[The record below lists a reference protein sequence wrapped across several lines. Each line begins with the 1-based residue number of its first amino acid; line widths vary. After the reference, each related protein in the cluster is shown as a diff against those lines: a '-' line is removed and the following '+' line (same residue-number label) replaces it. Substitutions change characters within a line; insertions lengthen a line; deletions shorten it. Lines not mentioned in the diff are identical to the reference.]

1 MILDANL
8 HNKEGVK
15 ATYMVNKVL
24 KAGRIPAVL
33 VGWNIFDALLHVA
46 IGMEE
51 PLRITGNIIAI
62 FVAVAILIG
71 APKKLSSILLLAAS
85 ISIVALNTVHVNE
98 HDFAIPMLIFI
109 GLSLYL
115 LLRWA
120 QILKIEDLKIR
131 EPKKQKYF
139 HKRWFTVALSIFGVL
154 VVLAV
159 GVMNS
164 LNMQDQLFDGALKE
178 ADYWSDEPVIL
189 SAGMGFEGIIGWPE
203 VNEETVREAEGSWYG
218 SVMCTNGEDPPAG
231 AYTSTVSTAGVG
243 LFYKGSSEDDDG
255 LPIVFSWPVATETVD
270 LTDFQFTLN
279 TGEIVFPN
287 SAGMLPNWE
296 LNERNTVVVFGDFG
310 NRVFSSEEKAIFPVR
325 LDIVE
330 DETPLLL
337 IGPNGQEFNAV
348 GLSWETDASPYDSG
362 PKLVGAKLN
371 RVGNE
376 AVGEGGL
383 AIGTR
388 SGVLPNDE
396 LSLYDEADFR
406 IRVLTTG
413 GFSPDGITGLT
424 PTMFEDFFR
433 IHAKGPDGKVVLLE
447 KVGQDYL
454 VADGRLRIVGL
465 SDLGQKENPDE
476 GIFYDDCYAEDR
488 DNYIDIILVG
498 DEAAAR
504 NITHVEIPSLEG
516 GYNAFYN
523 PGGPGPEPF
532 EGVRYTALHH
542 AHVLHRAVGAENSR
556 GAVRGPH
563 QRARRSIGNAQQPS
577 HPGGLR

>member
-46 IGMEE
+46 IGMAE

-71 APKKLSSILLLAAS
+71 APKKLSSILLLAAF
-85 ISIVALNTVHVNE
+85 ISIVALNTVHVRE

-310 NRVFSSEEKAIFPVR
+310 NRGFSSEEEAIFPVR

-348 GLSWETDASPYDSG
+348 GISWETDASPYDSG

-371 RVGNE
+371 HVGNE

-532 EGVRYTALHH
+532 EGVRYTAPGPADLEPVIN
-542 AHVLHRAVGAENSR
+542 ALDNPMRVSR
-556 GAVRGPH
+556 EAK
-563 QRARRSIGNAQQPS
+563 N
-577 HPGGLR
+577 

>member
-1 MILDANL
+1 
-8 HNKEGVK
+8 
-15 ATYMVNKVL
+15 MVNKVI

-33 VGWNIFDALLHVA
+33 VGWNMFDALLHVA
-46 IGMEE
+46 IDMAE

-62 FVAVAILIG
+62 VVAVAILLG
-71 APKKLSSILLLAAS
+71 APKKLSFSLLLAAF
-85 ISIVALNTVHVNE
+85 ISTVALNTVHVSEN
-98 HDFAIPMLIFI
+98 DFAVPMLIFI

-120 QILKIEDLKIR
+120 QIFKIKDFEIR

-139 HKRWFTVALSIFGVL
+139 YKRWFTIVLSVFGVL

-159 GVMNS
+159 GVLNS
-164 LNMQDQLFDGALKE
+164 LNVQNQLFDGALKE

-218 SVMCTNGEDPPAG
+218 SVICTNGEDPPAG
-231 AYTSTVSTAGVG
+231 AYTSTVSTAGIE
-243 LFYKGSSEDDDG
+243 LFYKGTAEDDDG

-270 LTDFQFTLN
+270 ITDFQFTLN
-279 TGEIVFPN
+279 TGEIVYPN

-310 NRVFSSEEKAIFPVR
+310 NRGLSSEKGAIFPVR

-348 GLSWETDASPYDSG
+348 GLSWETDTSPYDSG

-371 RVGNE
+371 HVGNE

-383 AIGTR
+383 GFGTR

-396 LSLYDEADFR
+396 LSLYDEGDFR

-424 PTMFEDFFR
+424 PTMFESFFR
-433 IHAKGPDGKVVLLE
+433 IHAKGPNGEIVLLE
-447 KVGQDYL
+447 KVGQEYL
-454 VADGRLRIVGL
+454 VADGTLRIVGL
-465 SDLGQKENPDE
+465 SDLGQKEDPDE
-476 GIFYDDCYAEDR
+476 GIFYDDCYSEDR

-532 EGVRYTALHH
+532 EGVRYTAPGPADLEPVIN
-542 AHVLHRAVGAENSR
+542 ALDNPMRVSR
-556 GAVRGPH
+556 EA
-563 QRARRSIGNAQQPS
+563 SD
-577 HPGGLR
+577 

>member
-1 MILDANL
+1 
-8 HNKEGVK
+8 
-15 ATYMVNKVL
+15 MVNKVI
-24 KAGRIPAVL
+24 KSGRIPAVL
-33 VGWNIFDALLHVA
+33 VGWNTFDALLHIA
-46 IGMEE
+46 IDMAE
-51 PLRITGNIIAI
+51 PLRITGNVIAI
-62 FVAVAILIG
+62 LVAVAILLG
-71 APKKLSSILLLAAS
+71 APKKLSFSLLLVS
-85 ISIVALNTVHVNE
+85 FISTVALNTVHVSENS
-98 HDFAIPMLIFI
+98 FAIPMLVFI

-115 LLRWA
+115 LLRLA
-120 QILKIEDLKIR
+120 QISKIEDLKIR
-131 EPKKQKYF
+131 ESEKQKYF
-139 HKRWFTVALSIFGVL
+139 HKRWFAVVLSLFGVL

-164 LNMQDQLFDGALKE
+164 LNIQDQLFDGALKE

-218 SVMCTNGEDPPAG
+218 SVMCTNGEVPPAG
-231 AYTSTVSTAGVG
+231 AYTSTVSTAGIE
-243 LFYKGSSEDDDG
+243 LFYKGTAEDDDG

-270 LTDFQFTLN
+270 ITDFQFTLN

-310 NRVFSSEEKAIFPVR
+310 NRGLSSEEGAIFPVR
-325 LDIVE
+325 LDIVK

-337 IGPNGQEFNAV
+337 VGPNGQEFNAV
-348 GLSWETDASPYDSG
+348 GLSWETDTSPYDSG

-371 RVGNE
+371 HVGNE
-376 AVGEGGL
+376 ALGEGGL
-383 AIGTR
+383 GFGTR

-396 LSLYDEADFR
+396 LSLYDESDFR

-433 IHAKGPDGKVVLLE
+433 IHANGSNGELVLLE
-447 KVGQDYL
+447 KVGQEYL
-454 VADGRLRIVGL
+454 VAGGTLRIVGL

-516 GYNAFYN
+516 GYSAFYN

-532 EGVRYTALHH
+532 DGVRYTAPGPADLEPVIN
-542 AHVLHRAVGAENSR
+542 ALDNPMRISR
-556 GAVRGPH
+556 EPK
-563 QRARRSIGNAQQPS
+563 N
-577 HPGGLR
+577 

>member
-1 MILDANL
+1 
-8 HNKEGVK
+8 
-15 ATYMVNKVL
+15 MVNEII

-33 VGWNIFDALLHVA
+33 IGWNMFDAILHIA
-46 IGMEE
+46 IDMAE
-51 PLRITGNIIAI
+51 PLRIAGNTIAI
-62 FVAVAILIG
+62 LVAISILLG
-71 APKKLSSILLLAAS
+71 APKKLSFPLLLVAF
-85 ISIVALNTVHVNE
+85 ISTVALNTFHVSEN
-98 HDFAIPMLIFI
+98 DFAIPMLIFI

-120 QILKIEDLKIR
+120 QIFKIEDLKIR
-131 EPKKQKYF
+131 ESEKQKYF
-139 HKRWFTVALSIFGVL
+139 YKRWFAVALSIFGVL
-154 VVLAV
+154 VVLTV

-164 LNMQDQLFDGALKE
+164 LNIQDQLFDGALKE
-178 ADYWSDEPVIL
+178 ADYWSDEPGIL

-203 VNEETVREAEGSWYG
+203 VNQETVREAEGSWYG

-231 AYTSTVSTAGVG
+231 AYTSTVSTAGIE
-243 LFYKGSSEDDDG
+243 LFYKGTAEDDDG

-279 TGEIVFPN
+279 TGDIVFPN

-310 NRVFSSEEKAIFPVR
+310 NRGLSSEEGAVFPVR

-348 GLSWETDASPYDSG
+348 GLSWETDTSPYDSG

-371 RVGNE
+371 HVGNE
-376 AVGEGGL
+376 ALGEGGL
-383 AIGTR
+383 GFGTR

-396 LSLYDEADFR
+396 LSLYDEGDFR

-433 IHAKGPDGKVVLLE
+433 IHAKGPNGEVVLLE
-447 KVGQDYL
+447 RVGQEYV
-454 VADGRLRIVGL
+454 VAGGTLRIVGL
-465 SDLGQKENPDE
+465 SDLGQKENPAE

-516 GYNAFYN
+516 GYSAFYN

-532 EGVRYTALHH
+532 DGVRYTAPGPADLEPVIN
-542 AHVLHRAVGAENSR
+542 ALDNPMRISR
-556 GAVRGPH
+556 EPK
-563 QRARRSIGNAQQPS
+563 N
-577 HPGGLR
+577 

>member
-1 MILDANL
+1 
-8 HNKEGVK
+8 
-15 ATYMVNKVL
+15 MVNKVI
-24 KAGRIPAVL
+24 KVGRIPAVL
-33 VGWNIFDALLHVA
+33 IGWNMFDALLHIA
-46 IGMEE
+46 IDMAE
-51 PLRITGNIIAI
+51 PLRITGNAIAI
-62 FVAVAILIG
+62 LLTIAVLFG
-71 APKKLSSILLLAAS
+71 APKKLSFTLLLFAF
-85 ISIVALNTVHVNE
+85 ISTVALNTVHVSEN
-98 HDFAIPMLIFI
+98 DFAIPMLIFI

-120 QILKIEDLKIR
+120 QIIKIEDLKIR
-131 EPKKQKYF
+131 ESKKKNYF
-139 HKRWFTVALSIFGVL
+139 HKRWFVVALSIFGVL

-159 GVMNS
+159 GLMNS
-164 LNMQDQLFDGALKE
+164 FNMQDQLFDGALKE

-189 SAGMGFEGIIGWPE
+189 SAGMGFEGIIGWPQ

-218 SVMCTNGEDPPAG
+218 SVTCTNGEDPPAG

-243 LFYKGSSEDDDG
+243 LFYKGFSEDDDG

-279 TGEIVFPN
+279 TGEIVYPN

-310 NRVFSSEEKAIFPVR
+310 NRGFGSEEGAIFPVR

-337 IGPNGQEFNAV
+337 IGPNSQEFNAV
-348 GLSWETDASPYDSG
+348 GLSWETDISPYDSG

-371 RVGNE
+371 HVGKE
-376 AVGEGGL
+376 ALGEGGL
-383 AIGTR
+383 GFGTR

-396 LSLYDEADFR
+396 LSLYDEGDFR

-433 IHAKGPDGKVVLLE
+433 IHAKGPDGEVVLLE
-447 KVGQDYL
+447 KVGHEYL
-454 VADGRLRIVGL
+454 VAGGILRIVGL
-465 SDLGQKENPDE
+465 SDLGQKEDPDA

-532 EGVRYTALHH
+532 EGVRYTAPGPADLEPVTN
-542 AHVLHRAVGAENSR
+542 ALDNPMRVSR
-556 GAVRGPH
+556 DAK
-563 QRARRSIGNAQQPS
+563 N
-577 HPGGLR
+577 

>member
-1 MILDANL
+1 
-8 HNKEGVK
+8 
-15 ATYMVNKVL
+15 MVNKII

-33 VGWNIFDALLHVA
+33 IGWNMFDAILHIA
-46 IGMEE
+46 IDMAE
-51 PLRITGNIIAI
+51 PLRIAGNTIAI
-62 FVAVAILIG
+62 LVAISILLG
-71 APKKLSSILLLAAS
+71 APKKLSFPLLLVAF
-85 ISIVALNTVHVNE
+85 ISTVALNTFHVSEN
-98 HDFAIPMLIFI
+98 DFAIPMLIFI

-120 QILKIEDLKIR
+120 QIFKIEDLKIR
-131 EPKKQKYF
+131 ESEKQKYF
-139 HKRWFTVALSIFGVL
+139 YKRWFAVALSIFGVL
-154 VVLAV
+154 VVLTV

-164 LNMQDQLFDGALKE
+164 LNIQDQLFDGALKE
-178 ADYWSDEPVIL
+178 ADYWSDEPGIL

-203 VNEETVREAEGSWYG
+203 VNQETVREAEGSWYG

-231 AYTSTVSTAGVG
+231 AYTSTVSTAGIE
-243 LFYKGSSEDDDG
+243 LFYKGTAEDDDG

-279 TGEIVFPN
+279 TGDIVFPN

-310 NRVFSSEEKAIFPVR
+310 NRGLSSEEGAVFPVR

-348 GLSWETDASPYDSG
+348 GLSWETDTSPYDSG

-371 RVGNE
+371 HVGNE
-376 AVGEGGL
+376 ALGEGGL
-383 AIGTR
+383 GFGTR

-396 LSLYDEADFR
+396 LSLYDEGDFR

-433 IHAKGPDGKVVLLE
+433 IHAKGPNGEVVLLE
-447 KVGQDYL
+447 RVGQEYV
-454 VADGRLRIVGL
+454 VAGGTLRIVGL

-516 GYNAFYN
+516 GYSAFYN

-532 EGVRYTALHH
+532 DGVRYTAPGPADLEPVIN
-542 AHVLHRAVGAENSR
+542 ALDNPMRISR
-556 GAVRGPH
+556 EPK
-563 QRARRSIGNAQQPS
+563 N
-577 HPGGLR
+577 

>member
-1 MILDANL
+1 
-8 HNKEGVK
+8 
-15 ATYMVNKVL
+15 MVNKVI
-24 KAGRIPAVL
+24 KTGRIPAIL
-33 VGWNIFDALLHVA
+33 VGWNTFDALLHIA
-46 IGMEE
+46 IDMAE

-62 FVAVAILIG
+62 FVAVAILLG
-71 APKKLSSILLLAAS
+71 APKKLSFTLLLVAF
-85 ISIVALNTVHVNE
+85 ISTVALNTVHVRE

-109 GLSLYL
+109 GISLYL

-120 QILKIEDLKIR
+120 QILKVEELKIR
-131 EPKKQKYF
+131 QSKKQKYF
-139 HKRWFTVALSIFGVL
+139 HKRWFAVALSIFGVL
-154 VVLAV
+154 VVLAM
-159 GVMNS
+159 GVMSS
-164 LNMQDQLFDGALKE
+164 LNIQDQLFDGALKE

-203 VNEETVREAEGSWYG
+203 VNEETVREAGGSWYG

-231 AYTSTVSTAGVG
+231 AYTSTVSTAGIE
-243 LFYKGSSEDDDG
+243 LFYKGTAEDDDG

-287 SAGMLPNWE
+287 SAGLLPNWE

-310 NRVFSSEEKAIFPVR
+310 NRGFSSEEGAIFPVR
-325 LDIVE
+325 LDIVK

-348 GLSWETDASPYDSG
+348 GLSWETDTSPYDSG
-362 PKLVGAKLN
+362 PKLVGAKIN
-371 RVGNE
+371 HVGNE
-376 AVGEGGL
+376 ALGEGGL
-383 AIGTR
+383 GFGTR

-396 LSLYDEADFR
+396 LSLYDEGDFR

-433 IHAKGPDGKVVLLE
+433 IHAKGTNGEVVLLE
-447 KVGQDYL
+447 KVGQEYV
-454 VADGRLRIVGL
+454 VAGGTLRIVGL
-465 SDLGQKENPDE
+465 SDLGQKENPVE

-504 NITHVEIPSLEG
+504 NITYVEIPSLEG

-532 EGVRYTALHH
+532 EGVRYTAPGPADLEPVIN
-542 AHVLHRAVGAENSR
+542 ALDNPMRVSR
-556 GAVRGPH
+556 EAK
-563 QRARRSIGNAQQPS
+563 N
-577 HPGGLR
+577 

>member
-46 IGMEE
+46 IGMAE

-62 FVAVAILIG
+62 FVAVAILIS

-310 NRVFSSEEKAIFPVR
+310 NRGFSSEEKAIFPVR

-348 GLSWETDASPYDSG
+348 GISWETDASPYDSG

-371 RVGNE
+371 HVGNE

-532 EGVRYTALHH
+532 EGVRYTAPGPADLEPVIN
-542 AHVLHRAVGAENSR
+542 ALDNPMRVSR
-556 GAVRGPH
+556 EAK
-563 QRARRSIGNAQQPS
+563 N
-577 HPGGLR
+577 

>member
-1 MILDANL
+1 
-8 HNKEGVK
+8 
-15 ATYMVNKVL
+15 MVNKVI
-24 KAGRIPAVL
+24 KTGRIPAVL
-33 VGWNIFDALLHVA
+33 VGWNTFDALLHIA
-46 IGMEE
+46 IDMAE

-62 FVAVAILIG
+62 FVAVAILLG
-71 APKKLSSILLLAAS
+71 APKKLSFTLLLVAF
-85 ISIVALNTVHVNE
+85 ISTVALNTAHVRE

-109 GLSLYL
+109 DISLYL

-120 QILKIEDLKIR
+120 QIFKVEELKIR
-131 EPKKQKYF
+131 QPKKQKYF
-139 HKRWFTVALSIFGVL
+139 HKRWFAVALSIFGVL
-154 VVLAV
+154 VVLAM
-159 GVMNS
+159 GVMSS

-203 VNEETVREAEGSWYG
+203 VNEETVREAGGSWYG

-231 AYTSTVSTAGVG
+231 AYTSTVSTAGIE
-243 LFYKGSSEDDDG
+243 LFYKGTAEDDDG

-287 SAGMLPNWE
+287 SAGLLPNWE

-310 NRVFSSEEKAIFPVR
+310 NRGLSSEEGAIFPVR

-371 RVGNE
+371 HVGSE
-376 AVGEGGL
+376 AMGEGGL
-383 AIGTR
+383 GVGER

-433 IHAKGPDGKVVLLE
+433 IHAKGPDGEVVLLE
-447 KVGQDYL
+447 KVGKDYL
-454 VADGRLRIVGL
+454 VADGTLRIVGL

-516 GYNAFYN
+516 GYSAFYN

-532 EGVRYTALHH
+532 EGVRYTAPGPADLEPVIN
-542 AHVLHRAVGAENSR
+542 ALDNPMRVSR
-556 GAVRGPH
+556 EAK
-563 QRARRSIGNAQQPS
+563 N
-577 HPGGLR
+577 

>member
-1 MILDANL
+1 
-8 HNKEGVK
+8 
-15 ATYMVNKVL
+15 MVNKVI

-33 VGWNIFDALLHVA
+33 IGWNMFDAILHIA
-46 IGMEE
+46 IDMAE
-51 PLRITGNIIAI
+51 PLRIAGNTIAI
-62 FVAVAILIG
+62 LVAISILLG
-71 APKKLSSILLLAAS
+71 APKKLSFPLLLVAF
-85 ISIVALNTVHVNE
+85 ISTVALNTFHVNE
-98 HDFAIPMLIFI
+98 NDFAIPMLIFI

-120 QILKIEDLKIR
+120 QIFKIEDLKIR
-131 EPKKQKYF
+131 ESEKQKYF
-139 HKRWFTVALSIFGVL
+139 YKRWFAVVLSIFGVL

-164 LNMQDQLFDGALKE
+164 LNIQDQLFDGALKE
-178 ADYWSDEPVIL
+178 ADYWSDEPGIL

-203 VNEETVREAEGSWYG
+203 VNEETVREAGGSWYG

-231 AYTSTVSTAGVG
+231 AYTSTVSTVG
-243 LFYKGSSEDDDG
+243 IELFYKGTAEDDDG

-279 TGEIVFPN
+279 TGKIVFPN
-287 SAGMLPNWE
+287 SAGLLPNWE

-310 NRVFSSEEKAIFPVR
+310 NRGLSSEEGAIFPVR

-348 GLSWETDASPYDSG
+348 GLSWETDTSPYDSG

-371 RVGNE
+371 HVGNE
-376 AVGEGGL
+376 ALGEGGL
-383 AIGTR
+383 GFGTR

-396 LSLYDEADFR
+396 LSLYDEGDFR

-433 IHAKGPDGKVVLLE
+433 IHAKGPDGEVVLLE
-447 KVGQDYL
+447 KVGQEYV
-454 VADGRLRIVGL
+454 VADGTLRIVGL

-516 GYNAFYN
+516 GYSAFYN

-532 EGVRYTALHH
+532 EGVRYTAPGPADLEPVIN
-542 AHVLHRAVGAENSR
+542 ALDNPMRVSR
-556 GAVRGPH
+556 DAK
-563 QRARRSIGNAQQPS
+563 N
-577 HPGGLR
+577 

>member
-1 MILDANL
+1 
-8 HNKEGVK
+8 V
-15 ATYMVNKVL
+15 VNKII

-33 VGWNIFDALLHVA
+33 IGWNMFDAILHIA
-46 IGMEE
+46 IDMAE
-51 PLRITGNIIAI
+51 PLRIAGNTIAI
-62 FVAVAILIG
+62 LVAISILLG
-71 APKKLSSILLLAAS
+71 APKKLSFPLLLVAF
-85 ISIVALNTVHVNE
+85 ISTVALNTFHVSEN
-98 HDFAIPMLIFI
+98 DFAIPMLIFI

-120 QILKIEDLKIR
+120 QIFKIEDLKIR
-131 EPKKQKYF
+131 ESEKQKYF
-139 HKRWFTVALSIFGVL
+139 YKRWFAVALSIFGVL
-154 VVLAV
+154 VVLTV
-159 GVMNS
+159 GVVNS
-164 LNMQDQLFDGALKE
+164 LNIQDQLFDGALKE
-178 ADYWSDEPVIL
+178 ADYWSDEPGIL

-203 VNEETVREAEGSWYG
+203 VNQETVREAEGSWYG

-231 AYTSTVSTAGVG
+231 AYTSTVSTAGIE
-243 LFYKGSSEDDDG
+243 LFYKGTAEDDDG

-279 TGEIVFPN
+279 TGDIVFPN

-310 NRVFSSEEKAIFPVR
+310 NRGLSSEEGAVFPVR

-348 GLSWETDASPYDSG
+348 GLSWETDTSPYDSG

-371 RVGNE
+371 HVGNE
-376 AVGEGGL
+376 ALGEGGL
-383 AIGTR
+383 GFGTR

-396 LSLYDEADFR
+396 LSLYDEGDFR

-433 IHAKGPDGKVVLLE
+433 IHANGSNGELVLLE
-447 KVGQDYL
+447 KVGQEYL
-454 VADGRLRIVGL
+454 VAGGALRIVGL

-504 NITHVEIPSLEG
+504 NITHIEIPSLEG
-516 GYNAFYN
+516 GYSAFYN

-532 EGVRYTALHH
+532 DGVRYTAPGPADLEPVIN
-542 AHVLHRAVGAENSR
+542 ALDNPMRISR
-556 GAVRGPH
+556 EPK
-563 QRARRSIGNAQQPS
+563 N
-577 HPGGLR
+577 

>member
-1 MILDANL
+1 
-8 HNKEGVK
+8 
-15 ATYMVNKVL
+15 MVDKL
-24 KAGRIPAVL
+24 IKAGRIPAVL
-33 VGWNIFDALLHVA
+33 VGWNMFDALLHVA
-46 IGMEE
+46 IDMAE

-62 FVAVAILIG
+62 VVAVAILLG
-71 APKKLSSILLLAAS
+71 APKKLSFILLLAAF
-85 ISIVALNTVHVNE
+85 ISTVALNTVHVSEN
-98 HDFAIPMLIFI
+98 DFAVPMLIFI

-120 QILKIEDLKIR
+120 QIFKVKDFEIR

-139 HKRWFTVALSIFGVL
+139 YKRWFAVVLSVLGML

-164 LNMQDQLFDGALKE
+164 LNVQNQLFDGALKE

-203 VNEETVREAEGSWYG
+203 VNEETVREAGGSWYG
-218 SVMCTNGEDPPAG
+218 SVICTNGEDPPAG
-231 AYTSTVSTAGVG
+231 AYTSTVSTAGIE
-243 LFYKGSSEDDDG
+243 LFYKGTAEDDDG

-270 LTDFQFTLN
+270 ITDFQFTLN
-279 TGEIVFPN
+279 TGEIVYPN

-310 NRVFSSEEKAIFPVR
+310 NRGLSSEKGAIFPVR

-348 GLSWETDASPYDSG
+348 GLSWETDTSPYDSG

-371 RVGNE
+371 HVGNE

-383 AIGTR
+383 GFGTR

-396 LSLYDEADFR
+396 LSLYDEGDFR

-433 IHAKGPDGKVVLLE
+433 IHAKGSNGEVVLLE
-447 KVGQDYL
+447 KVGQEYL
-454 VADGRLRIVGL
+454 VADGKLRIVGL
-465 SDLGQKENPDE
+465 SDLGQKEDPDE

-532 EGVRYTALHH
+532 EGVRYTAPGPADLEPVIN
-542 AHVLHRAVGAENSR
+542 ALDNPMRVSR
-556 GAVRGPH
+556 EA
-563 QRARRSIGNAQQPS
+563 NN
-577 HPGGLR
+577 

>member
-1 MILDANL
+1 
-8 HNKEGVK
+8 
-15 ATYMVNKVL
+15 MVNKII

-33 VGWNIFDALLHVA
+33 IGWNMFDAILHIA
-46 IGMEE
+46 IDMAE
-51 PLRITGNIIAI
+51 PLRITGNTIAI
-62 FVAVAILIG
+62 LVGISILLG
-71 APKKLSSILLLAAS
+71 APKKLSFPLLLVAF
-85 ISIVALNTVHVNE
+85 ISTVALNTFHVSENG
-98 HDFAIPMLIFI
+98 FAIPMLIFI

-120 QILKIEDLKIR
+120 QIFKIEDLKIR
-131 EPKKQKYF
+131 ESEKQKYF
-139 HKRWFTVALSIFGVL
+139 YKRWFAVALSIFGVL
-154 VVLAV
+154 VVLTV

-164 LNMQDQLFDGALKE
+164 LNIQDQLFDGALKE
-178 ADYWSDEPVIL
+178 ADYWSDEPGIL

-203 VNEETVREAEGSWYG
+203 VNQETVREAEGSWYG

-231 AYTSTVSTAGVG
+231 AYTSTVSTAGIE
-243 LFYKGSSEDDDG
+243 LFYKGTAEDDDG

-279 TGEIVFPN
+279 TGDIVFPN

-310 NRVFSSEEKAIFPVR
+310 NRGLSSEEGAVFPVR

-348 GLSWETDASPYDSG
+348 GLSWETDTSPYDSG

-371 RVGNE
+371 HVGNE
-376 AVGEGGL
+376 ALGEGGL
-383 AIGTR
+383 GFGTR

-396 LSLYDEADFR
+396 LSLYDEGDFR

-433 IHAKGPDGKVVLLE
+433 IHANGSNGELVLLE
-447 KVGQDYL
+447 KVGQEYL
-454 VADGRLRIVGL
+454 VAGGTLRIVGL

-504 NITHVEIPSLEG
+504 NITYVEIPSLEG

-532 EGVRYTALHH
+532 EGVRYTAPGPADLEPVIN
-542 AHVLHRAVGAENSR
+542 ALDNPMRVSR
-556 GAVRGPH
+556 EAK
-563 QRARRSIGNAQQPS
+563 N
-577 HPGGLR
+577 

>member
-1 MILDANL
+1 
-8 HNKEGVK
+8 V
-15 ATYMVNKVL
+15 VNKVI

-33 VGWNIFDALLHVA
+33 VGWNMFDALLHIA
-46 IGMEE
+46 IDMAE
-51 PLRITGNIIAI
+51 PLRIAGNIIAI
-62 FVAVAILIG
+62 LVAVAILLG
-71 APKKLSSILLLAAS
+71 APKKHSFSLLLIAF
-85 ISIVALNTVHVNE
+85 ISTVALNTVHVSEN
-98 HDFAIPMLIFI
+98 DFAIPMLIFI

-115 LLRWA
+115 LLRWS
-120 QILKIEDLKIR
+120 QIFKIEDLKIR
-131 EPKKQKYF
+131 ESKKQRYF
-139 HKRWFTVALSIFGVL
+139 HKRWFAVALSIFGVL

-164 LNMQDQLFDGALKE
+164 LNMQDQLFDGALKD

-203 VNEETVREAEGSWYG
+203 VNEETVREAGGSWYG

-231 AYTSTVSTAGVG
+231 AYTSTVSTAGIE
-243 LFYKGSSEDDDG
+243 LFYKGTAEDDDG

-310 NRVFSSEEKAIFPVR
+310 NRGFSSEEGAIFPVR
-325 LDIVE
+325 LDIVG

-337 IGPNGQEFNAV
+337 IGPNGQEFNAI
-348 GLSWETDASPYDSG
+348 GLSWETDTSPYDSG

-371 RVGNE
+371 HVGNE
-376 AVGEGGL
+376 ALGEGGL
-383 AIGTR
+383 GFGTR

-396 LSLYDEADFR
+396 LSLYDEGDFR

-433 IHAKGPDGKVVLLE
+433 IHARGPDDEVVLLE
-447 KVGQDYL
+447 KVGQEYV
-454 VADGRLRIVGL
+454 VADGTLRIVGL

-532 EGVRYTALHH
+532 DGVRYTAPGPADLEPVIN
-542 AHVLHRAVGAENSR
+542 ALDNPMRVSR
-556 GAVRGPH
+556 KAK
-563 QRARRSIGNAQQPS
+563 N
-577 HPGGLR
+577 

>member
-1 MILDANL
+1 
-8 HNKEGVK
+8 V
-15 ATYMVNKVL
+15 VNKVI

-33 VGWNIFDALLHVA
+33 IGWNMFDAILHIA
-46 IGMEE
+46 IDMAE
-51 PLRITGNIIAI
+51 PLRIAGNTIAI
-62 FVAVAILIG
+62 LVAISILLG
-71 APKKLSSILLLAAS
+71 APKKLSFPLLLVAF
-85 ISIVALNTVHVNE
+85 ISTVALNTFHVNE
-98 HDFAIPMLIFI
+98 NDFAIPMLIFI

-120 QILKIEDLKIR
+120 QIFKIEDLKIR
-131 EPKKQKYF
+131 ESEKQKYF
-139 HKRWFTVALSIFGVL
+139 YKRWFAVVLSIFGVL

-164 LNMQDQLFDGALKE
+164 LNIQDQLFDGALKE
-178 ADYWSDEPVIL
+178 ADYWSDEPGIL

-203 VNEETVREAEGSWYG
+203 VNEETVREAGGSWYG

-231 AYTSTVSTAGVG
+231 AYTSTVSTVG
-243 LFYKGSSEDDDG
+243 IELFYKGTAEDDDG

-279 TGEIVFPN
+279 TGKIVFPN
-287 SAGMLPNWE
+287 SAGLLPNWE

-310 NRVFSSEEKAIFPVR
+310 NRGLSSEEGAIFPVR

-348 GLSWETDASPYDSG
+348 GLSWETDTSPYDSG

-371 RVGNE
+371 HVGNE
-376 AVGEGGL
+376 ALGEGGL
-383 AIGTR
+383 GFGTR

-396 LSLYDEADFR
+396 LSLYDEGDFR

-433 IHAKGPDGKVVLLE
+433 IHAKGPDGEVVLLE
-447 KVGQDYL
+447 KVGQEYV
-454 VADGRLRIVGL
+454 VADGTLRIVGL

-516 GYNAFYN
+516 GYSAFYN

-532 EGVRYTALHH
+532 DGVRYTAPGPADLEPVIN
-542 AHVLHRAVGAENSR
+542 ALDNPMRISR
-556 GAVRGPH
+556 EPK
-563 QRARRSIGNAQQPS
+563 N
-577 HPGGLR
+577 

>member
-1 MILDANL
+1 
-8 HNKEGVK
+8 
-15 ATYMVNKVL
+15 MVNKII

-33 VGWNIFDALLHVA
+33 IGWNMFDAILHIA
-46 IGMEE
+46 IDMAE
-51 PLRITGNIIAI
+51 PLRIAGNTIAI
-62 FVAVAILIG
+62 LVAISILLG
-71 APKKLSSILLLAAS
+71 APKKLSFPLLLVAF
-85 ISIVALNTVHVNE
+85 ISTVALNTFHVSEN
-98 HDFAIPMLIFI
+98 DFAIPMLIFV

-120 QILKIEDLKIR
+120 QIFKIEDLKIR
-131 EPKKQKYF
+131 ESEKQKYF
-139 HKRWFTVALSIFGVL
+139 YKRWFAVALSIFGVL
-154 VVLAV
+154 VVLTV

-164 LNMQDQLFDGALKE
+164 LNIQDQLFDGALKE
-178 ADYWSDEPVIL
+178 ADYWSDEPGIL

-203 VNEETVREAEGSWYG
+203 VNQETVREAEGSWYG

-231 AYTSTVSTAGVG
+231 AYTSTVSTAGIE
-243 LFYKGSSEDDDG
+243 LFYKGTAEDDDG

-279 TGEIVFPN
+279 TGDIVFPN

-310 NRVFSSEEKAIFPVR
+310 NRGLSSEEGAVFPVR

-348 GLSWETDASPYDSG
+348 GLSWETDTSPYDSG

-371 RVGNE
+371 HVGNE
-376 AVGEGGL
+376 ALGEGGL
-383 AIGTR
+383 GFGTR

-396 LSLYDEADFR
+396 LSLYDEGDFR

-433 IHAKGPDGKVVLLE
+433 IHANGSNGELVLLE
-447 KVGQDYL
+447 KVGQEYL
-454 VADGRLRIVGL
+454 VAGGTLRIVGL

-516 GYNAFYN
+516 GYSAFYN

-532 EGVRYTALHH
+532 DGVRYTAPGPADLEPVIN
-542 AHVLHRAVGAENSR
+542 ALDNPMRISR
-556 GAVRGPH
+556 EPK
-563 QRARRSIGNAQQPS
+563 N
-577 HPGGLR
+577 

>member
-1 MILDANL
+1 
-8 HNKEGVK
+8 V
-15 ATYMVNKVL
+15 VNKVI
-24 KAGRIPAVL
+24 KAGRIPVVL
-33 VGWNIFDALLHVA
+33 VGWNTFDALLHIA
-46 IGMEE
+46 IDMAE
-51 PLRITGNIIAI
+51 PLRITGNVIAI
-62 FVAVAILIG
+62 LVAVAILLG
-71 APKKLSSILLLAAS
+71 APKKLSFTLLLVAF
-85 ISIVALNTVHVNE
+85 ISTIVLNTVHVSEN
-98 HDFAIPMLIFI
+98 DFAIPMLIFI
-109 GLSLYL
+109 GLSMYL

-120 QILKIEDLKIR
+120 QIFKIEDLKIV
-131 EPKKQKYF
+131 EYEKQKYF
-139 HKRWFTVALSIFGVL
+139 HKRWFAVALSIFGVL

-159 GVMNS
+159 GIMNS

-178 ADYWSDEPVIL
+178 ADYWSDKPVIL
-189 SAGMGFEGIIGWPE
+189 SAGMGFEGIIGWPQ

-231 AYTSTVSTAGVG
+231 AYTSTVSTAGIE
-243 LFYKGSSEDDDG
+243 LFYKGTAEDDDG

-270 LTDFQFTLN
+270 QTDFQFTLN

-310 NRVFSSEEKAIFPVR
+310 NRGLSSEKGAIFPVR

-330 DETPLLL
+330 DETPLFL

-348 GLSWETDASPYDSG
+348 GLSWETDTSPYDSG
-362 PKLVGAKLN
+362 PKLVGAKIN
-371 RVGNE
+371 HVDNE
-376 AVGEGGL
+376 ALGEGGL
-383 AIGTR
+383 GFGTR

-396 LSLYDEADFR
+396 LSLYDEGDFR

-433 IHAKGPDGKVVLLE
+433 IHAKGPNGELVLLE
-447 KVGQDYL
+447 KVGQEYL
-454 VADGRLRIVGL
+454 VAGGALRIVGL

-498 DEAAAR
+498 DETAAR

-532 EGVRYTALHH
+532 EGVRYTAPGPADLEPVIN
-542 AHVLHRAVGAENSR
+542 ALDNPMRVSR
-556 GAVRGPH
+556 EAK
-563 QRARRSIGNAQQPS
+563 N
-577 HPGGLR
+577 

>member
-1 MILDANL
+1 
-8 HNKEGVK
+8 
-15 ATYMVNKVL
+15 MVNKVI

-46 IGMEE
+46 IDMAE

-62 FVAVAILIG
+62 LVAVAILIG
-71 APKKLSSILLLAAS
+71 ALKKLSSSLLLAAF
-85 ISIVALNTVHVNE
+85 ISTVALNTVHVSE

-139 HKRWFTVALSIFGVL
+139 HKLWFAVVLSIFGVL

-159 GVMNS
+159 GAMNS

-178 ADYWSDEPVIL
+178 ADYWSDKPVIL
-189 SAGMGFEGIIGWPE
+189 SAGMGFEGIIGWPQ

-218 SVMCTNGEDPPAG
+218 SVMCTNGEVPPAG
-231 AYTSTVSTAGVG
+231 AYTSTVSTAGIE
-243 LFYKGSSEDDDG
+243 LFYKGTAEDDDG

-270 LTDFQFTLN
+270 ITDFQFTLN

-310 NRVFSSEEKAIFPVR
+310 NRGLSSEEGAIFPVR
-325 LDIVE
+325 LDIVK

-337 IGPNGQEFNAV
+337 VGPNGQEFNAV
-348 GLSWETDASPYDSG
+348 GLSWETDTSPYDSG

-371 RVGNE
+371 HVGNE
-376 AVGEGGL
+376 ALGEGGL
-383 AIGTR
+383 GFGTR

-396 LSLYDEADFR
+396 LSLYDESDFR

-433 IHAKGPDGKVVLLE
+433 IHANGSNGELVLLE
-447 KVGQDYL
+447 KVGQEYL
-454 VADGRLRIVGL
+454 VAGGTLRIVGL

-516 GYNAFYN
+516 GYSAFYN

-532 EGVRYTALHH
+532 DGVRYTAPGPADLEPVIN
-542 AHVLHRAVGAENSR
+542 ALDNPMRISR
-556 GAVRGPH
+556 EPK
-563 QRARRSIGNAQQPS
+563 N
-577 HPGGLR
+577 

>member
-1 MILDANL
+1 
-8 HNKEGVK
+8 
-15 ATYMVNKVL
+15 MVNKVI

-33 VGWNIFDALLHVA
+33 VGWNMFDALLHVA
-46 IGMEE
+46 IDMAE

-62 FVAVAILIG
+62 VVAVAILLG
-71 APKKLSSILLLAAS
+71 APKKLSFSLLLAAF
-85 ISIVALNTVHVNE
+85 ISTVALNTVHVSEN
-98 HDFAIPMLIFI
+98 DFAVPMLIFI

-120 QILKIEDLKIR
+120 QIFKIKDFEIR

-139 HKRWFTVALSIFGVL
+139 YKRWFTIVLSVFGVL

-159 GVMNS
+159 GVLNS
-164 LNMQDQLFDGALKE
+164 LNVQNQLFDGALKE

-218 SVMCTNGEDPPAG
+218 SVICTNGEDPPAG
-231 AYTSTVSTAGVG
+231 AYTSTVSTAGIE
-243 LFYKGSSEDDDG
+243 LFYKGTAEDDDG
-255 LPIVFSWPVATETVD
+255 LPVVFSWPVATETVD
-270 LTDFQFTLN
+270 ITDFQFTLN
-279 TGEIVFPN
+279 TGEIVYPN

-310 NRVFSSEEKAIFPVR
+310 NRGLSSEKGAIFPVR

-348 GLSWETDASPYDSG
+348 GLSWETDISPYDSG

-371 RVGNE
+371 HVGNE

-383 AIGTR
+383 GFGTR

-396 LSLYDEADFR
+396 LSLYDEGDFR

-424 PTMFEDFFR
+424 PTMFESFFR
-433 IHAKGPDGKVVLLE
+433 IHAKGPNGEIVLLE
-447 KVGQDYL
+447 KVGQEYL
-454 VADGRLRIVGL
+454 VADGTLRIVGL
-465 SDLGQKENPDE
+465 SDLGQKEDPDE

-532 EGVRYTALHH
+532 EGVRYTAPGPADLEPVIN
-542 AHVLHRAVGAENSR
+542 ALDNPMRVSR
-556 GAVRGPH
+556 EA
-563 QRARRSIGNAQQPS
+563 SD
-577 HPGGLR
+577 

>member
-1 MILDANL
+1 
-8 HNKEGVK
+8 
-15 ATYMVNKVL
+15 MVNKII

-33 VGWNIFDALLHVA
+33 IGWNMFDAILHIA
-46 IGMEE
+46 IDMAE
-51 PLRITGNIIAI
+51 PLRIAGNTIAI
-62 FVAVAILIG
+62 LVAISILLG
-71 APKKLSSILLLAAS
+71 APKKLSFPLLLVAF
-85 ISIVALNTVHVNE
+85 ISTVALNTFHVSEN
-98 HDFAIPMLIFI
+98 DFAIPMLIFI

-120 QILKIEDLKIR
+120 QIFKIEDLKIR
-131 EPKKQKYF
+131 ESEKQKYF
-139 HKRWFTVALSIFGVL
+139 YKRWFAVALSIFGVL
-154 VVLAV
+154 VVLTV

-164 LNMQDQLFDGALKE
+164 LSIQDQLFDGALKE
-178 ADYWSDEPVIL
+178 ADYWSDEPGIL

-203 VNEETVREAEGSWYG
+203 VNQETVREAEGSWYG

-231 AYTSTVSTAGVG
+231 AYTSTVSTAGIE
-243 LFYKGSSEDDDG
+243 LFYKGTAEDDDG

-279 TGEIVFPN
+279 TGDIVFPN

-310 NRVFSSEEKAIFPVR
+310 NRGLSSEEGAVFPVR

-348 GLSWETDASPYDSG
+348 GLSWETDTSPYDSG

-371 RVGNE
+371 HVGNE
-376 AVGEGGL
+376 ALGEGGL
-383 AIGTR
+383 GFGTR

-396 LSLYDEADFR
+396 LSLYDEGDFR

-433 IHAKGPDGKVVLLE
+433 IHANGSNGELVLLE
-447 KVGQDYL
+447 KVGQEYL
-454 VADGRLRIVGL
+454 VAGGTLRIVGL

-516 GYNAFYN
+516 GYSAFYN

-532 EGVRYTALHH
+532 DGVRYTAPGPADLEPVIN
-542 AHVLHRAVGAENSR
+542 ALDNPMRISR
-556 GAVRGPH
+556 EPK
-563 QRARRSIGNAQQPS
+563 N
-577 HPGGLR
+577 

>member
-1 MILDANL
+1 
-8 HNKEGVK
+8 
-15 ATYMVNKVL
+15 MVNKII

-33 VGWNIFDALLHVA
+33 IGWNMFDAILHIA
-46 IGMEE
+46 IDMAE
-51 PLRITGNIIAI
+51 PLRIAGNTIAI
-62 FVAVAILIG
+62 LVAISILLG
-71 APKKLSSILLLAAS
+71 APKKLSFPLLLVAF
-85 ISIVALNTVHVNE
+85 ISTVALNTFHVSEN
-98 HDFAIPMLIFI
+98 DFAIPMLIFI

-120 QILKIEDLKIR
+120 QIFKIEDLKIR
-131 EPKKQKYF
+131 ESEKQKYF
-139 HKRWFTVALSIFGVL
+139 YKRWFAVALTIFGVL
-154 VVLAV
+154 VVLTV

-164 LNMQDQLFDGALKE
+164 LNIQDQLFDGALKE
-178 ADYWSDEPVIL
+178 ADYWSDEPGIL

-203 VNEETVREAEGSWYG
+203 VNQETVREAEGSWYG

-231 AYTSTVSTAGVG
+231 AYTSPVSTAGIE
-243 LFYKGSSEDDDG
+243 LFYKGTAEDDDG

-279 TGEIVFPN
+279 TGDIVFPN

-310 NRVFSSEEKAIFPVR
+310 NRGLSSEEGAVFPVR

-348 GLSWETDASPYDSG
+348 GLSWETDTSPYDSG

-371 RVGNE
+371 HVGNE
-376 AVGEGGL
+376 ALGEGGL
-383 AIGTR
+383 GFGTR

-396 LSLYDEADFR
+396 LSLYDEGDFR

-433 IHAKGPDGKVVLLE
+433 IHANGSNGELVLLE
-447 KVGQDYL
+447 KVGQEYL
-454 VADGRLRIVGL
+454 VAGGALRIVGL

-504 NITHVEIPSLEG
+504 NITHVES
-516 GYNAFYN
+516 
-523 PGGPGPEPF
+523 
-532 EGVRYTALHH
+532 HH
-542 AHVLHRAVGAENSR
+542 
-556 GAVRGPH
+556 
-563 QRARRSIGNAQQPS
+563 
-577 HPGGLR
+577 

>member
-1 MILDANL
+1 
-8 HNKEGVK
+8 
-15 ATYMVNKVL
+15 MVDKFI

-33 VGWNIFDALLHVA
+33 VGWNMIDALLHVA
-46 IGMEE
+46 IDMAE

-62 FVAVAILIG
+62 VVAVAILLG
-71 APKKLSSILLLAAS
+71 APKKLSFILLLTAF
-85 ISIVALNTVHVNE
+85 ISTVALNTVHVSEN
-98 HDFAIPMLIFI
+98 DFAVPMLIFI

-120 QILKIEDLKIR
+120 QIFKVKDFEIR

-139 HKRWFTVALSIFGVL
+139 YKRWFAVVLSVLGIL

-164 LNMQDQLFDGALKE
+164 LNVQNQLFDGALKE

-203 VNEETVREAEGSWYG
+203 VNEETVREAGGSWYG
-218 SVMCTNGEDPPAG
+218 SVICTNGEDPPAG
-231 AYTSTVSTAGVG
+231 AYTSTVSTAGIE
-243 LFYKGSSEDDDG
+243 LFYKGTAEDDDG

-270 LTDFQFTLN
+270 QTDFQFTLN

-310 NRVFSSEEKAIFPVR
+310 NRGLSSEEGAIFPVR

-348 GLSWETDASPYDSG
+348 GLSWETNTSPYDSG

-371 RVGNE
+371 HVGNE

-383 AIGTR
+383 GFGTR

-396 LSLYDEADFR
+396 LSLYDEGDFR

-433 IHAKGPDGKVVLLE
+433 IHAKGSNGEVVLLE
-447 KVGQDYL
+447 KVGQEYL
-454 VADGRLRIVGL
+454 VADGTLRIVGL
-465 SDLGQKENPDE
+465 SDLGQKEDPDE

-532 EGVRYTALHH
+532 EGVRYTAPGPADLEPVIN
-542 AHVLHRAVGAENSR
+542 ALDNPMRVSR
-556 GAVRGPH
+556 EA
-563 QRARRSIGNAQQPS
+563 NN
-577 HPGGLR
+577 

>member
-46 IGMEE
+46 IGMAE

-85 ISIVALNTVHVNE
+85 ISIVALNTVHVSE

-231 AYTSTVSTAGVG
+231 AYTSTVSTAGIE
-243 LFYKGSSEDDDG
+243 LFYKGTAEDDDG
-255 LPIVFSWPVATETVD
+255 LPVVFSWPVATETVD
-270 LTDFQFTLN
+270 LTDFKFTLN
-279 TGEIVFPN
+279 TGEVVYPN
-287 SAGMLPNWE
+287 SAGILPNWE

-310 NRVFSSEEKAIFPVR
+310 NRGLSSEEGAIFPVR

-348 GLSWETDASPYDSG
+348 GLSWETDTSPYDSG

-371 RVGNE
+371 HVGKK
-376 AVGEGGL
+376 ALGEGGL
-383 AIGTR
+383 GFGTR

-396 LSLYDEADFR
+396 LSLYDEGDFR

-433 IHAKGPDGKVVLLE
+433 IHAKGHDGEVVLLE
-447 KVGQDYL
+447 KVGHEYL
-454 VADGRLRIVGL
+454 VADGTLRIVGL
-465 SDLGQKENPDE
+465 SDLGQKEDPDE
-476 GIFYDDCYAEDR
+476 GVFYDDCYSEDR

-504 NITHVEIPSLEG
+504 NITYVEIPSLEG

-523 PGGPGPEPF
+523 PGGPGPEPY
-532 EGVRYTALHH
+532 EGVRYTAPGPADLEPVVN
-542 AHVLHRAVGAENSR
+542 ALDNPMRVSR
-556 GAVRGPH
+556 EAK
-563 QRARRSIGNAQQPS
+563 N
-577 HPGGLR
+577 

>member
-1 MILDANL
+1 
-8 HNKEGVK
+8 
-15 ATYMVNKVL
+15 MVNKII

-33 VGWNIFDALLHVA
+33 IGWNMFDAILHIA
-46 IGMEE
+46 IDMAE
-51 PLRITGNIIAI
+51 PLRIAGNTIAI
-62 FVAVAILIG
+62 LVAISILLG
-71 APKKLSSILLLAAS
+71 APKKLSFPLLLVAF
-85 ISIVALNTVHVNE
+85 ISTVALNTFHVSEN
-98 HDFAIPMLIFI
+98 DFAIPMLIFI

-120 QILKIEDLKIR
+120 QIFKIEDLKIR
-131 EPKKQKYF
+131 ESEKQKYF
-139 HKRWFTVALSIFGVL
+139 YKRWFAVALSIFGVL
-154 VVLAV
+154 VVLTV

-164 LNMQDQLFDGALKE
+164 LNIQDQLFDGALKE
-178 ADYWSDEPVIL
+178 ADYWSDEPGIL

-203 VNEETVREAEGSWYG
+203 VNQETVREAEGSWYG

-231 AYTSTVSTAGVG
+231 AYTSTVSTAGIE
-243 LFYKGSSEDDDG
+243 LFYKGTAEDDDG

-279 TGEIVFPN
+279 TGDIVFPN

-310 NRVFSSEEKAIFPVR
+310 NRGLSSEEGAVFPVR

-348 GLSWETDASPYDSG
+348 GLSWETDTSPYDSG

-371 RVGNE
+371 HVGNE
-376 AVGEGGL
+376 ALGEGGL
-383 AIGTR
+383 GFGTR

-396 LSLYDEADFR
+396 LSLYDEGDFR

-433 IHAKGPDGKVVLLE
+433 IHANGSNGELVLLE
-447 KVGQDYL
+447 KVGQEYL
-454 VADGRLRIVGL
+454 VAGGALRIVGL

-516 GYNAFYN
+516 GYSAFYN

-532 EGVRYTALHH
+532 DGVRYTAPGPADLEPVIN
-542 AHVLHRAVGAENSR
+542 ALDNPMRISR
-556 GAVRGPH
+556 EPK
-563 QRARRSIGNAQQPS
+563 N
-577 HPGGLR
+577 

>member
-1 MILDANL
+1 
-8 HNKEGVK
+8 
-15 ATYMVNKVL
+15 MVNKII

-33 VGWNIFDALLHVA
+33 IGWNMFDAILHIA
-46 IGMEE
+46 IDMAE
-51 PLRITGNIIAI
+51 PLRIAGNTIAI
-62 FVAVAILIG
+62 LVAISILLG
-71 APKKLSSILLLAAS
+71 APKKLSFPLLLVAF
-85 ISIVALNTVHVNE
+85 ISTVALNTFHVSEN
-98 HDFAIPMLIFI
+98 DFAIPMLIFV

-120 QILKIEDLKIR
+120 QIFKIEDLKIR
-131 EPKKQKYF
+131 ESEKQKYF
-139 HKRWFTVALSIFGVL
+139 YKRWFAVALSIFGVL
-154 VVLAV
+154 VVLTV

-164 LNMQDQLFDGALKE
+164 LNIQDQLFDGALKE
-178 ADYWSDEPVIL
+178 ADYWSDEPGIL

-203 VNEETVREAEGSWYG
+203 VNQETVREAEGSWYG

-231 AYTSTVSTAGVG
+231 AYTSTVSTAGIE
-243 LFYKGSSEDDDG
+243 LFYKGTAEDDDG

-279 TGEIVFPN
+279 TGDIVFPN

-310 NRVFSSEEKAIFPVR
+310 NRGLSSEEGAVFPVR

-348 GLSWETDASPYDSG
+348 GLSWETDTSPYDSG

-371 RVGNE
+371 HVGNE
-376 AVGEGGL
+376 ALGEGGL
-383 AIGTR
+383 GFGTR

-396 LSLYDEADFR
+396 LSLYDEGDFR

-433 IHAKGPDGKVVLLE
+433 IHANGSNGELVLLE
-447 KVGQDYL
+447 KVGQEYL
-454 VADGRLRIVGL
+454 VAGGTLRIVGL

-504 NITHVEIPSLEG
+504 NITYVEIPSLEG

-532 EGVRYTALHH
+532 EGVRYTAPGPADLEPVIN
-542 AHVLHRAVGAENSR
+542 ALDNPMRVSR
-556 GAVRGPH
+556 EAK
-563 QRARRSIGNAQQPS
+563 N
-577 HPGGLR
+577 

>member
-1 MILDANL
+1 
-8 HNKEGVK
+8 
-15 ATYMVNKVL
+15 MVNKVV

-33 VGWNIFDALLHVA
+33 IGWNIFDALLHVA
-46 IGMEE
+46 IDMAE

-62 FVAVAILIG
+62 LVAVAILIG
-71 APKKLSSILLLAAS
+71 APKKLSSSLLLAAF
-85 ISIVALNTVHVNE
+85 ISIVALNIVHVSE

-115 LLRWA
+115 LFRWA
-120 QILKIEDLKIR
+120 QILKIEDLKTR

-139 HKRWFTVALSIFGVL
+139 HKRWFAVVLSIFGVL

-203 VNEETVREAEGSWYG
+203 VNEETVREAGGSWYG

-231 AYTSTVSTAGVG
+231 AYTSTVSTAGVE
-243 LFYKGSSEDDDG
+243 LFYKGTAEDDDG

-279 TGEIVFPN
+279 TGKIVFPN

-310 NRVFSSEEKAIFPVR
+310 NRGFSSEDGAIFPVR

-371 RVGNE
+371 HVGRE
-376 AVGEGGL
+376 AMGEGGL
-383 AIGTR
+383 GVGER

-433 IHAKGPDGKVVLLE
+433 IHA
-447 KVGQDYL
+447 
-454 VADGRLRIVGL
+454 
-465 SDLGQKENPDE
+465 
-476 GIFYDDCYAEDR
+476 
-488 DNYIDIILVG
+488 
-498 DEAAAR
+498 
-504 NITHVEIPSLEG
+504 
-516 GYNAFYN
+516 
-523 PGGPGPEPF
+523 
-532 EGVRYTALHH
+532 
-542 AHVLHRAVGAENSR
+542 
-556 GAVRGPH
+556 
-563 QRARRSIGNAQQPS
+563 
-577 HPGGLR
+577 

>member
-46 IGMEE
+46 IGMAE

-310 NRVFSSEEKAIFPVR
+310 NRGFSSEEKAIFPVR

-348 GLSWETDASPYDSG
+348 GISWETDVSPYDSG

-371 RVGNE
+371 HVGNE

-532 EGVRYTALHH
+532 EGVRYTAPGPADLEPVIN
-542 AHVLHRAVGAENSR
+542 ALDNPMRVSR
-556 GAVRGPH
+556 EAK
-563 QRARRSIGNAQQPS
+563 N
-577 HPGGLR
+577 

>member
-1 MILDANL
+1 
-8 HNKEGVK
+8 
-15 ATYMVNKVL
+15 MVNKVI
-24 KAGRIPAVL
+24 KVGRIPAVL
-33 VGWNIFDALLHVA
+33 IGWNMFDALLHIA
-46 IGMEE
+46 IDMAE
-51 PLRITGNIIAI
+51 PLRITGNAIAI
-62 FVAVAILIG
+62 LLTIAVLFG
-71 APKKLSSILLLAAS
+71 APKKFSFTLLLFAF
-85 ISIVALNTVHVNE
+85 ISTVALNTVHVSEN
-98 HDFAIPMLIFI
+98 DFAIPMLIFI

-120 QILKIEDLKIR
+120 QIIKIEDLKIR
-131 EPKKQKYF
+131 ESKKKNYF
-139 HKRWFTVALSIFGVL
+139 HKRWFVVALSIFGVL

-159 GVMNS
+159 GLMNS
-164 LNMQDQLFDGALKE
+164 FNMQDQLFDGALKE

-189 SAGMGFEGIIGWPE
+189 SAGMGFEGIIGWPQ

-218 SVMCTNGEDPPAG
+218 SVTCTNGEDPPAG

-255 LPIVFSWPVATETVD
+255 LPIVFSWPVATETVN

-279 TGEIVFPN
+279 TGEIVYPN

-310 NRVFSSEEKAIFPVR
+310 NRGFGSEEGAIFPVR

-337 IGPNGQEFNAV
+337 IGPNSQEFNAV
-348 GLSWETDASPYDSG
+348 GLSWETDISPYDSG

-371 RVGNE
+371 HVGKE
-376 AVGEGGL
+376 ALGEGGL
-383 AIGTR
+383 GFGTR

-396 LSLYDEADFR
+396 LSLYDEGDFR

-433 IHAKGPDGKVVLLE
+433 IHAKGPDGEVVLLE
-447 KVGQDYL
+447 KVGHEYL
-454 VADGRLRIVGL
+454 VAGGILRIVGL
-465 SDLGQKENPDE
+465 SDLGQKEDPDA

-532 EGVRYTALHH
+532 EGVRYTAPGPADLEPVTN
-542 AHVLHRAVGAENSR
+542 ALDNPMRVSR
-556 GAVRGPH
+556 DAK
-563 QRARRSIGNAQQPS
+563 N
-577 HPGGLR
+577 

>member
-46 IGMEE
+46 IGMAE

-139 HKRWFTVALSIFGVL
+139 HKRRFTVALSIFGVL

-310 NRVFSSEEKAIFPVR
+310 NRGFSSEEKAIFPVR

-348 GLSWETDASPYDSG
+348 GISWETDASPYDSG

-371 RVGNE
+371 HVGNE

-516 GYNAFYN
+516 GYSAFYN

-532 EGVRYTALHH
+532 DGVRYTAPGPADLEPVIN
-542 AHVLHRAVGAENSR
+542 ALDNPMRVSR
-556 GAVRGPH
+556 EPK
-563 QRARRSIGNAQQPS
+563 N
-577 HPGGLR
+577 